1 MTPKGSLWGAL
12 GAPFGRPFGIKIGV
26 FFLIRFGEP
35 FWRVWGSIWGGF
47 GEHFGTIFRAFFENV
62 CTYFWD
68 LRLPTRPIALKIS
81 SFFFRRLGPGIL
93 GKSWA
98 DAGQTV

>member
-1 MTPKGSLWGAL
+1 MTPKGSLRGAL

-35 FWRVWGSIWGGF
+35 FWRVWGSIWGGL

-68 LRLPTRPIALKIS
+68 LRLPTRPIASEIS
-81 SFFFRRLGPGIL
+81 SFIFRRLGPGIL